1 VQDVNA
7 SILAYNQTMPRIT
20 LTQARRRWPET
31 LELVQA
37 GEDVELT
44 RRGEVVAV
52 IVPASTSRSR
62 IQTANTV
69 AADGLLARLKPQKFD
84 DLLGQ
89 GAFTPEELE
98 EDEAYWKS
106 KAVEDRELTAR
117 RDVRLERLR
126 AELDDE

>member
-1 VQDVNA
+1 
-7 SILAYNQTMPRIT
+7 MPR
-20 LTQARRRWPET
+20 LTVTEARTRWRET

-37 GEDVELT
+37 GEDIELT
-44 RRGEVVAV
+44 QRGQVVAV

-69 AADGLLARLKPQKFD
+69 AVDALLARLKPQKFD

-89 GAFTPEELE
+89 GAFTPREFEA
-98 EDEAYWKS
+98 DEAYLKS

-117 RDVRLERLR
+117 RDDRLERVR